1 MYMEKTIKLELE
13 VPNQLA
19 DITLEQYQR
28 YFQIIDKIDEKGEEA
43 EMFTNLKALEIFC
56 GLELKESYKL
66 PISHFDVVLQ
76 KIASCLN
83 EETPLIKRFWLR
95 GSNGIEVEFGMHPD
109 LSNIS
114 FGEFVDLDSYITDWT
129 KMHKAM
135 AVLFRPITAKKGELY
150 EIEPYESSDKYADHM
165 KYMPA
170 NVAIGALVFFYRLGM
185 KLSDHMTDSLVD
197 QATKEAGLRVVNK
210 SSGRSG
216 AGTNR
221 FTRWLQG
228 ILPSS
233 KKLQD

>member
-1 MYMEKTIKLELE
+1 MYMEKTIKLQLE

-28 YFQIIDKIDEKGEEA
+28 YFQILEKIDEKGEDA

-56 GLELKESYKL
+56 GLELKDSYKL
-66 PISHFDVVLQ
+66 PISHFDVVLE
-76 KIASCLN
+76 KIAACLN

-114 FGEFVDLDSYITDWT
+114 FGEYVDLDSYITDW
-129 KMHKAM
+129 KQMHKAM

-150 EIEPYESSDKYADHM
+150 EIEPYKSSDKYADYM

-170 NVAIGALVFFYRLGM
+170 NVAIGALVFFYRLGR
-185 KLSDHMTDSLVD
+185 KLSDYMTDSLVE
-197 QATKEAGLRVVNK
+197 QASKEAGLRVVNK
-210 SSGRSG
+210 SSRKSG

-221 FTRWLQG
+221 FTRWLRETLQ
-228 ILPSS
+228 SS